1 MNGIYQ
7 LVEESDNK
15 QSKYCVS
22 ISEGG
27 SAKRGW
33 LEVGAPRIMEGGVKL
48 FAGMLRGGLTGTV
61 TFDQGGGGVSPMA
74 N

>member
-7 LVEESDNK
+7 LVEESANVVLVF
-15 QSKYCVS
+15 QRVV
-22 ISEGG
+22 

-61 TFDQGGGGVSPMA
+61 TFEQGGGGVSPMA